1 MFEATSA
8 GGPVVLPP
16 LALFIDFDGTLVELA
31 DKPDAIVVPP
41 DLIEDI
47 QHAAERLDGAVA
59 VITGRAL
66 EDLDKYLPS
75 SIPAAGGHGVERRRA
90 DGSQIGAPPDRKE
103 AAQTLAKRLQEFAA
117 DTPGLLVE
125 PKTASV
131 ALHYRLAPDQRERC
145 IDAMTK
151 AVADME
157 GFVILEGKMV
167 VEARLADAN
176 KAAAIRAFMQEP
188 PFRGRIPVFFGDD
201 TTDEEGFAAVRELG
215 GVGVKVGDGETE
227 AQVRAQDIR
236 TARAIMQRLVAADAM
251 PKEPAS

>member
-1 MFEATSA
+1 MFQATSA

-16 LALFIDFDGTLVELA
+16 IALFIDFDGTLVELA

-41 DLIEDI
+41 DLIEEI
-47 QHAAERLDGAVA
+47 QNATERLDGAVA

-66 EDLDKYLPS
+66 EDLDKYIPS
-75 SIPAAGGHGVERRRA
+75 SIPAAGCHGIERRHA
-90 DGSQIGAPPDRKE
+90 DGTRTDASPDTTE
-103 AAQTLAKRLQEFAA
+103 AALALARRLQEFAQ
-117 DTPGLLVE
+117 DKPGMLVE

-131 ALHYRLAPDQRERC
+131 ALHYRLAPDQRDSC
-145 IDAMTK
+145 ISVMK
-151 AVADME
+151 EAVAGTD
-157 GFVILEGKMV
+157 GFGVIEGKMV

-188 PFRGRIPVFFGDD
+188 PFRGRIPIFFGDD

-236 TARAIMQRLVAADAM
+236 TARAIMQRLVAAETL
-251 PKEPAS
+251 PRGPAS